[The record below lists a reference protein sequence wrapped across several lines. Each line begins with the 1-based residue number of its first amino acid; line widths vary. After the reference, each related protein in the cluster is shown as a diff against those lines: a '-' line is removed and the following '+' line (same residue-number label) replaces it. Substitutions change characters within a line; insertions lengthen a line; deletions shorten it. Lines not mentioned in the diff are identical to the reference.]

1 MAGGVLCISKNRDR
15 TWLAASGDCAV
26 IETLSAFLMAW
37 TLLNQMNFG
46 KKYVQFQLFQ
56 PDLPQKHPMSA
67 LTLSTVRQNLSKFD
81 YTGLGLPVLVL
92 LIMAMLVVP
101 LPPLLLDIL
110 FTFNIGCSL
119 LVIMIAIG
127 TRKPLEF
134 SSFPSVLLFATML
147 RLGLNVASTRVI
159 LVDGHEG
166 HEAAGKVV
174 AAFGEFVI
182 GGNYVVGFIIFSIL
196 MIINFIVVTKGAG
209 RVSEVNA
216 RFTLDAMPGKQMSID
231 ADLNAGVIDQE
242 TAKKRREELSQ
253 ESDFFG
259 SMDGASKFV
268 SGDAV
273 AGLLILV
280 INLLGG
286 LAIGVGQHGLS
297 MSEAGKIYTLL
308 TIGDGLVAQIPSLF
322 LSLATAIIVTRV
334 TTSESMTEQ
343 ATSQLAN
350 PTALN
355 LSAAILAI
363 IGLVPGMPHM
373 VFLVLALATAGLAW
387 RITNKVDVPE
397 ATPAEQAAQAA
408 LDEPKELD
416 WDDVDQVDL
425 IGLEIGYGLIPLVN
439 PETGGQLMN
448 RVKGVRKKLSA
459 ELGFLVQ
466 PVRIRDALT
475 IDPDAYHIVLKG
487 VVRGKGQIKVGKELA
502 INPGQVYGP
511 LEGEATKEPAFGL
524 EAVWI
529 DPSQRDMARTLG
541 YTVVDA
547 STAIAT
553 HLNKVLRD
561 NAADLLS
568 HDEVQQ
574 LLDKLAAKSPKLV
587 EDLVP
592 GKLSLGVV
600 TRTLQNLLNES
611 VSIRDMRTIAETLS
625 EVASRTQEPDQLTSL
640 VRPKLGRMIVQSLV
654 DDSNALSVMTLDPNL
669 EQLLHNVLQ
678 QTAPGQS
685 MALEPGL
692 SERLFAALREGARAV
707 EEMGHPA
714 VLVVSPAIR
723 PWMSKAV
730 RYRVNE
736 MTLLS
741 YSEIPD
747 DQSVKVV
754 HTVHAETR

>member
-1 MAGGVLCISKNRDR
+1 MS
-15 TWLAASGDCAV
+15 TF
-26 IETLSAFLMAW
+26 TLSNVRHGL
-37 TLLNQMNFG
+37 T
-46 KKYVQFQLFQ
+46 QFEY
-56 PDLPQKHPMSA
+56 S
-67 LTLSTVRQNLSKFD
+67 
-81 YTGLGLPVLVL
+81 GLGLPVLVL
-92 LIMAMLVVP
+92 VIMAMLVVP
-101 LPPLLLDIL
+101 LPAMLLDVM
-110 FTFNIGCSL
+110 FTFNIACSL
-119 LVIMIAIG
+119 IVIMIAIG
-127 TRKPLEF
+127 NRKPLEF
-134 SSFPSVLLFATML
+134 SSFPSVLLMATML
-147 RLGLNVASTRVI
+147 RLALNVASTRVI
-159 LVDGHEG
+159 LVRGHEG

-182 GGNYVVGFIIFSIL
+182 GGNYIVGFIIFAIL

-231 ADLNAGVIDQE
+231 ADLNAGVINQE
-242 TAKKRREELSQ
+242 TAKKRREELAQ

-273 AGLLILV
+273 AGLLILI
-280 INLLGG
+280 INLIGG
-286 LAIGVGQHGLS
+286 LAIGIGQHNLS
-297 MSEAGKIYTLL
+297 LSDAGRIYTLL
-308 TIGDGLVAQIPSLF
+308 TIGDGLVAQIPSLL

-343 ATSQLAN
+343 ATSQLSN
-350 PTALN
+350 PSALYM
-355 LSAAILAI
+355 SGGILAI
-363 IGLVPGMPHM
+363 LGLVPGMPHAI
-373 VFLVLALATAGLAW
+373 FLALALCCIGLAW
-387 RITNKVDVPE
+387 RLAQRESGSDA
-397 ATPAEQAAQAA
+397 ATAEQSAV
-408 LDEPKELD
+408 LDDAPKELD

-459 ELGFLVQ
+459 ELGFLIQ
-466 PVRIRDALT
+466 PVRIRDALN
-475 IDPDAYHIVLKG
+475 IDPDTYHIVLKG
-487 VVRGKGQIKVGKELA
+487 VVRGKGLVRVGRELA
-502 INPGQVYGP
+502 INPGKVYGP
-511 LEGEATKEPAFGL
+511 LEGEKTKEPAFGL
-524 EAVWI
+524 DAIWI
-529 DPSQRDMARTLG
+529 DPSERDHARTLG
-541 YTVVDA
+541 YTVVDP
-547 STAIAT
+547 STAVAT

-561 NAADLLS
+561 SAADLLS

-611 VSIRDMRTIAETLS
+611 VSIRDMRTIAESLS
-625 EVASRTQEPDQLTSL
+625 EAASKTQEPEQLTTL

-654 DDSNALSVMTLDPNL
+654 DESSNLSVMTLDPSL

-678 QTAPGQS
+678 QSAPGQNLT
-685 MALEPGL
+685 LEPGL
-692 SERLFAALREGARAV
+692 AERLFAALRAGAAQV
-707 EEMGHPA
+707 EEEGHPA

-723 PWMSKAV
+723 PWLSKAV
-730 RYRVNE
+730 RYRVNDL
-736 MTLLS
+736 TILS

-747 DQSVKVV
+747 DQSVKVIHNIQV
-754 HTVHAETR
+754 AAQ

>member
-1 MAGGVLCISKNRDR
+1 
-15 TWLAASGDCAV
+15 
-26 IETLSAFLMAW
+26 
-37 TLLNQMNFG
+37 
-46 KKYVQFQLFQ
+46 
-56 PDLPQKHPMSA
+56 MSTF
-67 LTLSTVRQNLSKFD
+67 TLSTVRHNLNKID
-81 YTGLGLPVLVL
+81 LTGLSLPVLVL

-101 LPPLLLDIL
+101 MPPLLLDIM
-110 FTFNIGCSL
+110 FTFNIACSL
-119 LVIMIAIG
+119 IVIMIAIG

-134 SSFPSVLLFATML
+134 SSFPSVLLITTML
-147 RLGLNVASTRVI
+147 RLALNVASTRVI
-159 LVDGHEG
+159 LVNGHEG

-182 GGNYVVGFIIFSIL
+182 SGNYIVGFIIFAIL

-231 ADLNAGVIDQE
+231 ADLNAGVINQE
-242 TAKKRREELSQ
+242 TAKKRREELAQ

-273 AGLLILV
+273 AGLLILI
-280 INLLGG
+280 INLIGG
-286 LAIGVGQHGLS
+286 LAIGVGQHNLS
-297 MSEAGKIYTLL
+297 LADAGRIYTLL

-343 ATSQLAN
+343 ATTQLSN
-350 PTALN
+350 PTALYM
-355 LSAAILAI
+355 AGGILAVL
-363 IGLVPGMPHM
+363 GLVPGMPHN
-373 VFLVLALATAGLAW
+373 VFLALALVCMGLAW
-387 RITNKVDVPE
+387 RLTKRNAEPE
-397 ATPAEQAAQAA
+397 ALAAEQAAAA
-408 LDEPKELD
+408 VDEPKELD

-459 ELGFLVQ
+459 ELGFLIQ
-466 PVRIRDALT
+466 PVRIRDALS
-475 IDPDAYHIVLKG
+475 IDPDSYHIVLKG
-487 VVRGKGQIKVGKELA
+487 VVRGKGQVRVGRELA
-502 INPGQVYGP
+502 INPGKVYGP

-524 EAVWI
+524 DAVWI
-529 DPSQRDMARTLG
+529 DPSERDHARTLG
-541 YTVVDA
+541 YTVVDP
-547 STAIAT
+547 STAVAT

-561 NAADLLS
+561 SAADLLS

-600 TRTLQNLLNES
+600 TRTLQNLLSES
-611 VSIRDMRTIAETLS
+611 VSIRDMRTIAEALS
-625 EVASRTQEPDQLTSL
+625 EAAGRTQEPDQLTTI
-640 VRPKLGRMIVQSLV
+640 VRPKLGRMIVQSLL
-654 DDSNALSVMTLDPNL
+654 DASSNLSVMTLDPNL

-678 QTAPGQS
+678 QSAPGQNL
-685 MALEPGL
+685 AIEPGL
-692 SERLFAALREGARAV
+692 AERLFAALKEGAIQV
-707 EEMGHPA
+707 EEQGHPA

-723 PWMSKAV
+723 PWLSKAV
-730 RYRVNE
+730 RYRVNDL
-736 MTLLS
+736 TILS

-747 DQSVKVV
+747 DQSVKVI
-754 HTVHAETR
+754 HNVHAALQ